1 MKAFF
6 RPELRALLARW
17 SEVLSGVAIA
27 GFGLWALQVQDR
39 FFQLL
44 AALVVLAGLGLALI
58 GWRRLRFKGSGTAP
72 GIVQV
77 VEGQISYFGPDTG
90 GFIALRD
97 LVELHLIDHGETWL
111 LVAADDTRLE
121 IPVAASGS
129 EALFDAFASLDG
141 LRMPAVLAALEDGNA
156 PPTRALWLHPARQ
169 GRHLGLR

>member
-6 RPELRALLARW
+6 RPELRAVLSRW
-17 SEVLSGVAIA
+17 SEVLSGLAVA
-27 GFGLWALQVQDR
+27 GFGLWALQAQDQ

-44 AALVVLAGLGLALI
+44 AALVVLAGMGLALI

-97 LVELHLIDHGETWL
+97 LIELHLTDRGQTWL
-111 LVAADDTRLE
+111 LVSADDTRLE

-141 LRMPAVLAALEDGNA
+141 LRMSMVLAALEDSNA

-169 GRHLGLR
+169 GQHLGLR